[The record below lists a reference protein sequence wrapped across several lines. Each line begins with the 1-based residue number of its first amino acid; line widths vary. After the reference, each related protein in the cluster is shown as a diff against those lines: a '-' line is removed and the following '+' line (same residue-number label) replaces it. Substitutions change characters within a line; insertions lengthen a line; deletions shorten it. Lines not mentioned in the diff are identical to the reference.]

1 MFALKN
7 GYTMSLVEMLVE
19 AMDTVFESSL
29 LPFGRFSVALIENC
43 GRMGSAREAY
53 QLSRNIA
60 AMFGYRE
67 MYFVGERW

>member
-1 MFALKN
+1 MNTASGSIFA
-7 GYTMSLVEMLVE
+7 
-19 AMDTVFESSL
+19 A
-29 LPFGRFSVALIENC
+29 FGRFSVALIENC

-67 MYFVGERW
+67 MSMEMYFVGERL